1 MPISPADP
9 DRSANLRAVA
19 LLALLVLFAGCAPVR
34 PRFSETVFA
43 TEPAPAGKAR
53 IIFLRLNDFFLGA
66 EWARLGIDG
75 ATVGWLVRGEF
86 LVVDIAPGEHEISVA
101 EEKAK
106 GRFAFKMNFE
116 AGQIYDMQ
124 VTRREDQRTYQAT
137 GAFAAII
144 GLVAPSLIDEQN
156 PFMLA
161 PVEPWEVL
169 KMLQGLELSEPSN

>member
-1 MPISPADP
+1 MPTCPVDL
-9 DRSANLRAVA
+9 DRSARLRSVA

-34 PRFSETVFA
+34 PRFSQTDFA
-43 TEPAPAGKAR
+43 TQPAPADKAR
-53 IIFLRLNDFFLGA
+53 IIFLRLNDSYLGA
-66 EWARLGIDG
+66 EWARLGIAG
-75 ATVGWLVRGEF
+75 ATVGRLARGEF
-86 LVVDIAPGEHEISVA
+86 LVVDIAPGEHEISVE

-106 GRFAFKMNFE
+106 GRFAFRMNFE

-124 VTRREDQRTYQAT
+124 VTRREEQRNYQAT

-144 GLVAPSLIDEQN
+144 KLVAPSLIDEEN

-169 KMLQGLELSEPSN
+169 KMLQGLELSEPAN